1 MDKEEARASQG
12 IPGPAG
18 TESGAAW
25 RVKHLVPPLGS
36 KCQAGGGDEAGKQ
49 GGPKALRVTCSKQA
63 SLPLI
68 TISDSP
74 ASFNACVALLS
85 RIII

>member
-36 KCQAGGGDEAGKQ
+36 KCQAGGGDEARKQ
-49 GGPKALRVTCSKQA
+49 GGPRH
-63 SLPLI
+63 
-68 TISDSP
+68 
-74 ASFNACVALLS
+74 
-85 RIII
+85 